1 MTATQTRPDPPVP
14 TTDPSVE
21 TVISLE
27 GVSKTFGDTRAL
39 DDVSFEVRAGEVFG
53 LLGPNG
59 AGKTTL
65 LEILEGHGVPDSG
78 RATVLGVNPRVAGAR
93 LRDRLG
99 IVPQVASFE
108 LYLTVREHLQAY
120 GAYFSRNYPV
130 DDLIELVGLQ
140 EKAKGLV
147 GRLSGGQQRRLDLAL
162 ALIGDPDIVFLDEP
176 TTGFD
181 VEARDQAWHVID
193 SLRNTGKTIILTTH
207 NMAEAQ
213 ALVDRVG
220 VIHRGRMAAVGT
232 PDQLL
237 ADDRARITFSAS
249 EVDPASLPGDLS
261 QAVRIESGEIV
272 LIRTDSLGTLR
283 ALMDWADAT
292 GMPLR
297 DLRVERPTLE
307 DLYVAILREQRTN

>member
-14 TTDPSVE
+14 AADTSVE

-27 GVSKTFGDTRAL
+27 GVTKTFGDTRAL
-39 DDVSFEVRAGEVFG
+39 DDVSFEVRTGEVFG

-78 RATVLGVNPRVAGAR
+78 SAAVLGVNPRVAGAQ

-120 GAYFSRNYPV
+120 GSYFSRNYPV

-140 EKAKGLV
+140 EKTKGLV

-220 VIHRGRMAAVGT
+220 VIHQGRMAAVGT
-232 PDQLL
+232 PDELL
-237 ADDRARITFSAS
+237 SDDRARITFAAAG
-249 EVDPASLPGDLS
+249 VDPASLPGDLS

-272 LIRTDSLGTLR
+272 LIRSDSLGTLR
-283 ALMDWADAT
+283 TLMDWADAT
-292 GMPLR
+292 GTPLR
-297 DLRVERPTLE
+297 DLRVQRPTLE
-307 DLYVAILREQRTN
+307 DLYVAILREQRSN